1 MAKMTV
7 LNGQFEGAVLE
18 LTEGFSIGRA
28 QDCSLFLPDPQV
40 SRKHVTF
47 TRSEGGW
54 WIVDNGSHN
63 GAFVNEIRVER
74 RRMLRD
80 GDVVRVGGTRIEAS
94 LPDESAEG
102 AGARIQY
109 DEEST
114 GLTMTVERDARSL
127 APPTIDALSSTEKAV
142 DGFSFSSMEEL
153 RKAPDKS
160 LRFVLSNARRFA
172 ILFHLARGLQGQ
184 TNLDKLLAVMMD
196 HVFRVMR
203 ADHGDIVLV
212 EPDSGQL
219 VPVLSVSRDGSR
231 SDTVRLSRTV
241 IGKALNSRVAVI
253 STDARSDPRLASS
266 ESIILYGMRSIMC
279 VPMISMERVI
289 GIVQVVNNADLAA
302 FAEDDLYLLTVIASL
317 AAVSIENARLYEKQK
332 QALDELQ
339 RAHEELKKAQEDLI
353 RSEKLATVGQLASGM
368 AHEIKNSL
376 GPMALVHLLKERHP
390 EDDVLQEYAGVILE
404 SHNRILSLVNEV
416 RNFTSQG
423 TAAARFEMTRR
434 PLRELLESTLN
445 FLKFDRDVKRAAVRL
460 QVIDELDARYAMD
473 RMKQVIIN
481 LVRNSAQALPEQGGR
496 IDVVLQRDE
505 KHAVIKVID
514 NGHGIPVDILDQIWT
529 PFFSTK
535 GGSGMGLG
543 LGISKMIVEQHEGS
557 ISCQSTDGRGTAMV
571 IRLPLAG

>member
-1 MAKMTV
+1 MAKLTV

-28 QDCSLFLPDPQV
+28 QECSLFLPDPQV
-40 SRKHVTF
+40 SRKHVFF
-47 TRSEGGW
+47 TRGDGGW
-54 WIVDNGSHN
+54 WVNDNGSHN

-80 GDVVRVGGTRIEAS
+80 ADVLRIGGTRIEVT
-94 LPDESAEG
+94 LPDASAEA

-109 DEEST
+109 DEETT

-127 APPTIDALSSTEKAV
+127 APPTIDALSSAEKSV

-160 LRFVLSNARRFA
+160 LKFVLSNARRFA

-184 TNLDKLLAVMMD
+184 TNLEKLLGVMMD

-203 ADHGDIVLV
+203 ADRGDIILV

-219 VPVLSVSRDGSR
+219 VPVLSVARDGSR

-241 IGKALNSRVAVI
+241 IGMALNSRVAVI

-332 QALDELQ
+332 QALEQLQ
-339 RAHEELKKAQEDLI
+339 KAHEELKRTQEELI

-390 EDDVLQEYAGVILE
+390 DDDVLQEYASVILE

-423 TAAARFEMTRR
+423 AAAARFEMTRR
-434 PLRELLESTLN
+434 PLRELLESTIN

-460 QVIDELDARYAMD
+460 QIIDELDTRYSMD

-496 IDVVLQRDE
+496 IDVVLQREEDR
-505 KHAVIKVID
+505 AVIKVVD
-514 NGHGIPVDILDQIWT
+514 NGHGIPAEIMDKIWT

-543 LGISKMIVEQHEGS
+543 LGISKMIIEQHEGT
-557 ISCQSTDGRGTAMV
+557 ISCQSTDGRGTVMS
-571 IRLPLAG
+571 ISLPLVA